1 MDFADK
7 FFLKNLYED
16 VKYSYGK
23 SMTMCGRDLSAK
35 IKKAAYTNNGIK
47 EICSLMRYEISTTAN
62 ELYDCIIKY
71 AQFRKIDIESKPLVE
86 IYGMMIDEFREMF
99 SCEYDKEYVYSLLD
113 NMTIDTMLRNIKSFI
128 RKCDDIINFI
138 QYTYRLEAQK
148 DERFEKISLKAML
161 DIYSGTN
168 SSVWTED
175 IMPTEEN
182 GKSYVEND
190 KLSPEYGK
198 LVCKRIRAMKA
209 DVLSAANKYF
219 GKNSKLAS
227 FNLMDIVL

>member
-7 FFLKNLYED
+7 FFLKNLFED
-16 VKYSYGK
+16 LKYSNLN
-23 SMTMCGRDLSAK
+23 TIAGRDLSAK
-35 IKKAAYTNNGIK
+35 IKKAAYSNNGIK
-47 EICSLMRYEISTTAN
+47 EICSLMRYGISTTAN
-62 ELYDCIIKY
+62 DVYDCISKY
-71 AQFRKIDIESKPLVE
+71 AQFRKIYIESKPLVE
-86 IYGMMIDEFREMF
+86 IYGMMIEEFREMF
-99 SCEYDKEYVYSLLD
+99 LCEYDKDYVGSLLGT
-113 NMTIDTMLRNIKSFI
+113 MRIDGILRNIKTFI
-128 RKCDDIINFI
+128 KKCDDIINFI

-168 SSVWTED
+168 SASWTED

-182 GKSYVEND
+182 GKTYVEND

>member
-7 FFLKNLYED
+7 FFLKNLFED
-16 VKYSYGK
+16 LKYSNLN
-23 SMTMCGRDLSAK
+23 TIAGRDLSAQ
-35 IKKAAYTNNGIK
+35 IKKAAYSNNGIK
-47 EICSLMRYEISTTAN
+47 EICSLMRYGISTTAN
-62 ELYDCIIKY
+62 DVYDCISKY

-86 IYGMMIDEFREMF
+86 IYGMMIEEFREMF
-99 SCEYDKEYVYSLLD
+99 LCEYSKDYVSSLLGT
-113 NMTIDTMLRNIKSFI
+113 MRIDSILRNIKTFI
-128 RKCDDIINFI
+128 KKCDDIINFI

-168 SSVWTED
+168 SASWTED

-182 GKSYVEND
+182 GKTYVEND

>member
-16 VKYSYGK
+16 VKYSYNN
-23 SMTMCGRDLSAK
+23 TIAGRDLSAK
-35 IKKAAYTNNGIK
+35 IKKAAYSNNGIK
-47 EICSLMRYEISTTAN
+47 EICSLMRYGISTTAN
-62 ELYDCIIKY
+62 DFYDCISKY

-86 IYGMMIDEFREMF
+86 IYGMMIEEFREMF
-99 SCEYDKEYVYSLLD
+99 LCEYDKDYVGSFLGT
-113 NMTIDTMLRNIKSFI
+113 MKIDGILRNIKTFI

-168 SSVWTED
+168 GAIWTED

>member
-7 FFLKNLYED
+7 FFLKNLFED
-16 VKYSYGK
+16 LKYSNNN
-23 SMTMCGRDLSAK
+23 TIVGRDLSAK
-35 IKKAAYTNNGIK
+35 IKKAAYSNNGIK
-47 EICSLMRYEISTTAN
+47 EICSLMRYGISTTAN
-62 ELYDCIIKY
+62 DVYDCISKY

-86 IYGMMIDEFREMF
+86 IYGMMIEEFREMF
-99 SCEYDKEYVYSLLD
+99 LCEYDKDYVGSLLGT
-113 NMTIDTMLRNIKSFI
+113 MRIDGILRNVKTFI

-168 SSVWTED
+168 SASWTED

-209 DVLSAANKYF
+209 DVLSATNKYF

>member
-16 VKYSYGK
+16 VKFSYNN
-23 SMTMCGRDLSAK
+23 TIAGRDLSAK
-35 IKKAAYTNNGIK
+35 IKKAAYSNNGIK
-47 EICSLMRYEISTTAN
+47 EICSLMRYGISTTAN
-62 ELYDCIIKY
+62 DIYDCISKY

-86 IYGMMIDEFREMF
+86 IYGMMIEEFREMLL
-99 SCEYDKEYVYSLLD
+99 CEYDKDYVGSLLGT
-113 NMTIDTMLRNIKSFI
+113 MKIDGILRNIKTFI

-168 SSVWTED
+168 SAIWTED

-209 DVLSAANKYF
+209 DVLSATNKYF

>member
-7 FFLKNLYED
+7 FFLKNLFED
-16 VKYSYGK
+16 LKYSNNN
-23 SMTMCGRDLSAK
+23 TIVGRDLSAK
-35 IKKAAYTNNGIK
+35 IKKAAYSNNGIK
-47 EICSLMRYEISTTAN
+47 EICSLMRYGISTTAN
-62 ELYDCIIKY
+62 DVYDCISKY

-86 IYGMMIDEFREMF
+86 IYGMMIEEFREMF
-99 SCEYDKEYVYSLLD
+99 LCEYDKDYVGSLLGT
-113 NMTIDTMLRNIKSFI
+113 MRIDGILRNVKTFI

-168 SSVWTED
+168 SASWTED

>member
-7 FFLKNLYED
+7 FFLKNLFED
-16 VKYSYGK
+16 LKYSNLN
-23 SMTMCGRDLSAK
+23 TIAGRDLSAK
-35 IKKAAYTNNGIK
+35 IKKAAYSNNGIK
-47 EICSLMRYEISTTAN
+47 EICSLMRYGISTTAN
-62 ELYDCIIKY
+62 DVYDCISKY

-86 IYGMMIDEFREMF
+86 IYGMMIEEFREMF
-99 SCEYDKEYVYSLLD
+99 LCEYDKDYVGSLLGT
-113 NMTIDTMLRNIKSFI
+113 MRIDSILRNIKTFI
-128 RKCDDIINFI
+128 KKCDDIINFI

-168 SSVWTED
+168 SASWTED

-182 GKSYVEND
+182 GKTYVEND

>member
-16 VKYSYGK
+16 VKFSYNN
-23 SMTMCGRDLSAK
+23 TIAGRDLSAK
-35 IKKAAYTNNGIK
+35 IKKAAYSNNGIK
-47 EICSLMRYEISTTAN
+47 EICSLMRYGISTTAN
-62 ELYDCIIKY
+62 DVYDCISKY

-86 IYGMMIDEFREMF
+86 IYGMMIEEFREMF
-99 SCEYDKEYVYSLLD
+99 LCEYDKDYVGSLLGT
-113 NMTIDTMLRNIKSFI
+113 MRIDGILRNTKTFI

-168 SSVWTED
+168 SSIWTED

>member
-7 FFLKNLYED
+7 FFLKNLFED
-16 VKYSYGK
+16 LKYSQNN
-23 SMTMCGRDLSAK
+23 TIVGRDLSAK
-35 IKKAAYTNNGIK
+35 IKKAAYSNNGIK
-47 EICSLMRYEISTTAN
+47 EICSLMRYGISTTAN
-62 ELYDCIIKY
+62 DIYDCISKY
-71 AQFRKIDIESKPLVE
+71 AQFKKIDIESKPLVE

-99 SCEYDKEYVYSLLD
+99 SCEYSEDYVGSLLGT
-113 NMTIDTMLRNIKSFI
+113 MRIDGILRNIKSFI

-168 SSVWTED
+168 SAVWTED

-198 LVCKRIRAMKA
+198 IVCKRIRAMKA

>member
-7 FFLKNLYED
+7 FFLKNLFED
-16 VKYSYGK
+16 LKFSYSN
-23 SMTMCGRDLSAK
+23 TIAGRDLSAK
-35 IKKAAYTNNGIK
+35 IKKAAYSNNGIK
-47 EICSLMRYEISTTAN
+47 EICSLMRYGISTTAN
-62 ELYDCIIKY
+62 DIYDCISKY

-86 IYGMMIDEFREMF
+86 IYGMMIEEFREMF
-99 SCEYDKEYVYSLLD
+99 LCEYDKDYVGSLLGT
-113 NMTIDTMLRNIKSFI
+113 MKIDGILRNTKTFI

-168 SSVWTED
+168 SSIWTED

-198 LVCKRIRAMKA
+198 IVCKRIRAMKA

>member
-16 VKYSYGK
+16 VKFSYNN
-23 SMTMCGRDLSAK
+23 TIAGRDLSAK
-35 IKKAAYTNNGIK
+35 IKKAAYSNNGIK
-47 EICSLMRYEISTTAN
+47 EICSLMRYGISTTAN
-62 ELYDCIIKY
+62 DIYDCISKY

-86 IYGMMIDEFREMF
+86 IYGMMIEEFREMLL
-99 SCEYDKEYVYSLLD
+99 CEYDKDYVGSLLGT
-113 NMTIDTMLRNIKSFI
+113 MKIDGILRNIKTFI

-168 SSVWTED
+168 SAIWTED

>member
-7 FFLKNLYED
+7 FFLKNLFED
-16 VKYSYGK
+16 LKYSQNN
-23 SMTMCGRDLSAK
+23 TIAGRDLSAK
-35 IKKAAYTNNGIK
+35 IKKAAYSNNGIK
-47 EICSLMRYEISTTAN
+47 EICSLMRYGISTTAN
-62 ELYDCIIKY
+62 DIYDCISKY
-71 AQFRKIDIESKPLVE
+71 AQFKKIDIESKPLVE

-99 SCEYDKEYVYSLLD
+99 LCEYDKEYVGSLLSA
-113 NMTIDTMLRNIKSFI
+113 MRIDSILRNIKTFI

-168 SSVWTED
+168 SAFWTED
-175 IMPTEEN
+175 IIPTEEN

-198 LVCKRIRAMKA
+198 IVCKRIRAMKA

-219 GKNSKLAS
+219 GKNSKLVS

>member
-16 VKYSYGK
+16 VKFSYNN
-23 SMTMCGRDLSAK
+23 TIAGRDLSAK
-35 IKKAAYTNNGIK
+35 IKKAAYSNNGIK
-47 EICSLMRYEISTTAN
+47 EICSLMRYGISTTAN
-62 ELYDCIIKY
+62 DVYDCISKY

-86 IYGMMIDEFREMF
+86 IYGMMIEEFREMF
-99 SCEYDKEYVYSLLD
+99 LSEYDKDYVGSLLGT
-113 NMTIDTMLRNIKSFI
+113 MRIDGILRNIKTFI

-168 SSVWTED
+168 SAIWTED

>member
-16 VKYSYGK
+16 VKFSYNN
-23 SMTMCGRDLSAK
+23 TIAGRDLSAK
-35 IKKAAYTNNGIK
+35 IKKAAYSNNGIK
-47 EICSLMRYEISTTAN
+47 EICSLMRYGISTTAN
-62 ELYDCIIKY
+62 DFYDCISKY

-86 IYGMMIDEFREMF
+86 IYGMMIEEFREMF
-99 SCEYDKEYVYSLLD
+99 LCEYDKDYVGSLLGT
-113 NMTIDTMLRNIKSFI
+113 MKIDGILRNIKSFI

-168 SSVWTED
+168 SCIWTED

>member
-1 MDFADK
+1 
-7 FFLKNLYED
+7 
-16 VKYSYGK
+16 
-23 SMTMCGRDLSAK
+23 
-35 IKKAAYTNNGIK
+35 
-47 EICSLMRYEISTTAN
+47 MRYGISTTAN
-62 ELYDCIIKY
+62 DVYDCISKY

-86 IYGMMIDEFREMF
+86 IYGMMIEEFREMF
-99 SCEYDKEYVYSLLD
+99 LCEYDKDYVGSLLGT
-113 NMTIDTMLRNIKSFI
+113 MRIDGILRNIKTFI
-128 RKCDDIINFI
+128 KKCDDIINFI

-168 SSVWTED
+168 SASWTED

-182 GKSYVEND
+182 GKTYVEND

-219 GKNSKLAS
+219 GKNSKLSS